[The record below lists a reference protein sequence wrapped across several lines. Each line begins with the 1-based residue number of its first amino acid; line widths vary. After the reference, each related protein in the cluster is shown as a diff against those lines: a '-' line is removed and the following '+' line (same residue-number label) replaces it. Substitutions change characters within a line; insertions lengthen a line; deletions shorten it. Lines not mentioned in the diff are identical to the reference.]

1 MITRILDYPP
11 NQYKLMSPDQKP
23 REAFIQDLAAA
34 WRSENKYLIH
44 LLDPQVGEIGFLIQG
59 DAKGMS
65 RGQAR
70 GMA

>member
-1 MITRILDYPP
+1 
-11 NQYKLMSPDQKP
+11 MSPDQKP

>member
-1 MITRILDYPP
+1 
-11 NQYKLMSPDQKP
+11 MSPDQKS

-34 WRSENKYLIH
+34 WRSENKYQIP
-44 LLDPQVGEIGFLIQG
+44 LLVPQGGETGSLIQG
-59 DAKGMS
+59 DAKGVS